1 MNPNP
6 DLFSATMKMLASLG
20 IVLGGMFILFYLS
33 KKFLNKNI
41 SGKKDTLI
49 RVLSSTYVGVKKSV
63 SLVEVPDGLL
73 VLGITND
80 NISLLSKI
88 EDRDVIHRIKSEY
101 DNPQNTFSEHINKLT
116 GKLKPN
122 DNVKS

>member
-20 IVLGGMFILFYLS
+20 IVLGGMFILFYFS

-41 SGKKDTLI
+41 SGKKETLI

-63 SLVEVPDGLL
+63 SLVEIPDGLL
-73 VLGITND
+73 VLGVTND

-88 EDRDVIHRIKSEY
+88 EDRDVVNRIKAEY
-101 DNPQNTFSEHINKLT
+101 DNPQSSFSDHINKLT

-122 DNVKS
+122 DKVE